1 MYDSAFPITY
11 YYSWESVSDAMIP
24 NVMAEFR
31 KNGVENLV
39 MSHIWLDRI
48 LRDMSFWS
56 ILARHARNQ
65 HVHLV
70 EAHAPWGQGYNLSCP
85 ERARRPQ
92 IPKIKQLP
100 RLISMQTEVR
110 TVPTC
115 LTIAELVRT
124 FRSLTETAA
133 ATE

>member
-31 KNGVENLV
+31 ENGVENLV

-56 ILARHARNQ
+56 ILAHR
-65 HVHLV
+65 L
-70 EAHAPWGQGYNLSCP
+70 PGKGTIDW
-85 ERARRPQ
+85 RAL